1 MLVLDSMPVVTG
13 PMISLSLLAPVQAAQ
28 VAAATIQTEPIAED
42 EVAEVPAEIE
52 KPTSSGCTEDGTPA
66 QPTKK
71 VRPPVQGLVSPL
83 QDSRQSEKPC
93 TDHTWHFRKVYRKI
107 VSLRIMITLAD
118 CRHNLQQ
125 QMVALNG
132 MP

>member
-1 MLVLDSMPVVTG
+1 MPVVTG

-52 KPTSSGCTEDGTPA
+52 KPTSSGRTEDGTPA

-93 TDHTWHFRKVYRKI
+93 TMLVRIIWHFRKVYRKI